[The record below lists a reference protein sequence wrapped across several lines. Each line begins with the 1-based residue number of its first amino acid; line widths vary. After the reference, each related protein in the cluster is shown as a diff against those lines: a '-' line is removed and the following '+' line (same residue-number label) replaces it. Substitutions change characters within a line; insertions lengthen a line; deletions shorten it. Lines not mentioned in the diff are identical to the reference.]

1 MMLSRR
7 LSYEQYYRRT
17 YNTAF
22 KMYIQNYT
30 ATCVLRNTKTHQTKL
45 LQSCREYQAIKA
57 GDSVAFL
64 RMTRTRQ
71 MQRRN
76 NINHAT
82 SAQQAPLTPH
92 THTTK
97 TESEMMKTHQPKLRQ
112 SCREYRAIKAEDWV
126 VALRMTCTRQIQRRN
141 KNNHATS
148 TPHAP
153 RTSHTHTTT
162 QSLQASTTHQ
172 IKLRQSCRKYR
183 AIKAGDVVVRLR
195 MTRKRQILSRNKINQ
210 TTFAQH
216 APRTSYTH
224 TTNQS
229 LQ

>member
-45 LQSCREYQAIKA
+45 LQSCREYRAIKA

-76 NINHAT
+76 KIYHAT
-82 SAQQAPLTPH
+82 SAQHAPHASH

-97 TESEMMKTHQPKLRQ
+97 TKSAMLQTHQTKLRQ
-112 SCREYRAIKAEDWV
+112 SCRE
-126 VALRMTCTRQIQRRN
+126 C
-141 KNNHATS
+141 
-148 TPHAP
+148 
-153 RTSHTHTTT
+153 
-162 QSLQASTTHQ
+162 
-172 IKLRQSCRKYR
+172 R
-183 AIKAGDVVVRLR
+183 AIKAGDLVLALRL
-195 MTRKRQILSRNKINQ
+195 TRTRQMQR
-210 TTFAQH
+210 
-216 APRTSYTH
+216 
-224 TTNQS
+224 
-229 LQ
+229 